1 MCAFLDMPPVST
13 LLWNGFRKSSTLP
26 EQSARIPAKPTSSHA
41 CQVIVSRTDLPR
53 SSHYQHNCRG
63 EEYAQLWT
71 LHDIPPGPEKAH
83 KWINEMNLSMKLTF
97 RRTLFCAKYSAIWA
111 CSFVESSSSVILVF
125 YIFFKTFAES
135 RIYFS
140 LFLQM

>member
-1 MCAFLDMPPVST
+1 MPPVST

-63 EEYAQLWT
+63 EEYAQL
-71 LHDIPPGPEKAH
+71 
-83 KWINEMNLSMKLTF
+83 
-97 RRTLFCAKYSAIWA
+97 
-111 CSFVESSSSVILVF
+111 
-125 YIFFKTFAES
+125 
-135 RIYFS
+135 
-140 LFLQM
+140 